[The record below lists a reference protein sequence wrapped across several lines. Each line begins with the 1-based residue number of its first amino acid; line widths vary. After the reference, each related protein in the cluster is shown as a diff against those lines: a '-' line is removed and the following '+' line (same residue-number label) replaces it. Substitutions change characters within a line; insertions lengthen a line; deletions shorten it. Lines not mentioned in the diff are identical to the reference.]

1 LACLAGLVFVLLV
14 GLSWAGSVSAYVQL
28 VIMFI
33 GVNIIMSASLNL
45 VNGYMGE
52 FSCGHAGF
60 MAIGA
65 YASSLLTVWFFT
77 PGSVFGP
84 NLLPPGWSVWLF
96 PFILLTG
103 GVVAALTGLLVAIPS
118 FRTRGD
124 YLAIITLAVNYIVKS
139 AIENIQTIGGARG
152 FMGMSRVVNGMK
164 DVADVPW
171 MMIWTWI
178 SVFLTLLLIKR
189 FVSSTYG
196 KGIIAIREDEIAAEI
211 MGVNTRRA
219 KMVAFMLSSGLAGVA
234 GGLIAHILGYINPG
248 SFTIMKSTEALVMV
262 YLGGMGSLS
271 GSVLSAVFF
280 TLMLEV
286 LRPLQVFKWVVVPL
300 ILFLLMLFRTEGLL
314 GQRELT
320 DVFPRLK
327 RIFGGTYGTTEG
339 AEKKKGRENGNN
351 GRMERWNV
359 GLIRRGCWKKFHPL
373 FHYSNIPCFLCLDFD
388 NTPSG

>member
-1 LACLAGLVFVLLV
+1 
-14 GLSWAGSVSAYVQL
+14 
-28 VIMFI
+28 
-33 GVNIIMSASLNL
+33 MSASLNL

-65 YASSLLTVWFFT
+65 YTSSLLTVWFFT

-84 NLLPPGWSVWLF
+84 NLLPPEWSVWLF
-96 PFILLTG
+96 PFILLTA
-103 GVVAALTGLLVAIPS
+103 GVAAALTGLMVAIPS

-139 AIENIQTIGGARG
+139 AIENIQAIGGARG

-164 DVADVPW
+164 NVADVPW
-171 MMIWTWI
+171 MMIWTGI
-178 SVFLTLLLIKR
+178 SVFITLLLIKR

-196 KGIIAIREDEIAAEI
+196 KGIMAIREDEIAAEI

-234 GGLIAHILGYINPG
+234 GGLFAHILGYINPG

-271 GSVLSAVFF
+271 GSVLSAVLF

-286 LRPLQVFKWVVVPL
+286 LRPLQVIKWVVVPL
-300 ILFLLMLFRTEGLL
+300 ILFLLMMFRTEGLL

-320 DVFPRLK
+320 DIFPRLK
-327 RIFGGTYGTTEG
+327 RIFGGT
-339 AEKKKGRENGNN
+339 
-351 GRMERWNV
+351 
-359 GLIRRGCWKKFHPL
+359 
-373 FHYSNIPCFLCLDFD
+373 
-388 NTPSG
+388 